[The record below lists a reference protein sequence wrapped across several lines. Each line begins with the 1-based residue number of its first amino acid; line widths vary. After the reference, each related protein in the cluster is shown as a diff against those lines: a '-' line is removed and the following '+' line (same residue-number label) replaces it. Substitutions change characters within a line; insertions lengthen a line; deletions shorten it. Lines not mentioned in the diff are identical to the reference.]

1 MRKREE
7 NRTENRPLI
16 PLTEETR
23 GGVGLAEA
31 AGLLMGIMRDCRDLF
46 KDVRGELDRARGD
59 GPVTPASL
67 DISRLFRGPKR
78 GPFPRVESFHKEV
91 SLDDVKGVSELVS
104 MMTRVGGKGKR

>member
-7 NRTENRPLI
+7 NRAENHPLI

-46 KDVRGELDRARGD
+46 KDVRGELDRARD
-59 GPVTPASL
+59 GRQMTPASL
-67 DISRLFRGPKR
+67 DISRLFRGPGRRAYPK
-78 GPFPRVESFHKEV
+78 VESFHKEV